1 MSNAFGSIEA
11 SDLCDSRDGLKTVIP
26 FRISGQAE
34 VEYARLRWPDEAEP
48 DIRFTLM
55 DLPFDVE
62 SAPETARNTIVT
74 IPVEASLA
82 MDIAGNFLTRTA
94 SRSTELLGH
103 LKASAY
109 GYTSAVRRGTLLAEG
124 RFKIQII
131 RGEGDMVRLR
141 VMSAGTSTLRGHLG
155 SASSASGRYTHFSG
169 EPVGIKY
176 APSSVAWT
184 VSTDESA
191 MSEMS
196 MIISRPSEKLH
207 QTSFAGFLM
216 PIHGPEGPNEPPG
229 RIVRAHIGCCFG
241 ARPTHYG
248 KG

>member
-1 MSNAFGSIEA
+1 MELADIHGTLPELGYRDLLSNGQVVHLGENRGTASIDARLRRLLLSTVDYRRDRLGDVEV
-11 SDLCDSRDGLKTVIP
+11 DVQRIRINRGFRPLRLLRDGLKTVIP

-62 SAPETARNTIVT
+62 SALRLPENTIVT

-109 GYTSAVRRGTLLAEG
+109 GYTSAVRGTLLAEG

-131 RGEGDMVRLR
+131 RGEGDMIRLR
-141 VMSAGTSTLRGHLG
+141 
-155 SASSASGRYTHFSG
+155 
-169 EPVGIKY
+169 
-176 APSSVAWT
+176 
-184 VSTDESA
+184 
-191 MSEMS
+191 
-196 MIISRPSEKLH
+196 
-207 QTSFAGFLM
+207 
-216 PIHGPEGPNEPPG
+216 
-229 RIVRAHIGCCFG
+229 
-241 ARPTHYG
+241 
-248 KG
+248 